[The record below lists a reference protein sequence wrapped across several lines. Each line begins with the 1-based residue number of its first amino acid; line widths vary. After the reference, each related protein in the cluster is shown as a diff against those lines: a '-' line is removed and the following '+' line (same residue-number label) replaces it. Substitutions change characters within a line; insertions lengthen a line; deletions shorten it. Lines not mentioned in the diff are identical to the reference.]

1 MNRINQ
7 ILYFSNHQTTKQK
20 KKKFLSQSFQSRPI
34 SSIQLRNILKHTLF
48 TRTSVQVQKQFS
60 PRLGFKINR
69 AVQQKSKSVSATIP
83 RTAARNPATLSTARF
98 SWKSKVCVCVCVYR
112 KSTFVERE
120 SETGRR
126 AVGWRRAAGTEKG
139 WRSFDNLGH
148 VGARRNSEVDG
159 IITVMLLK
167 LRFFGSVPAIS
178 LHRHAFALN

>member
-98 SWKSKVCVCVCVYR
+98 SWKSKVCVCVCVC
-112 KSTFVERE
+112 
-120 SETGRR
+120 TGR
-126 AVGWRRAAGTEKG
+126 AHSSKG
-139 WRSFDNLGH
+139 RVKLGGGRLDGGGRL
-148 VGARRNSEVDG
+148 VQKRGGDPLIIQATLEQEGIARWMV
-159 IITVMLLK
+159 LL
-167 LRFFGSVPAIS
+167 R
-178 LHRHAFALN
+178 